1 MKNPDHRIERSI
13 PSPFLVVTEQL
24 NPVALALNL
33 VPFAGIAFLWF
44 IAVVRDRRPESI
56 SWENGPMENPGQLI
70 DVFLTIFIGMGP
82 VKALLVYLGLTVGA
96 QRNLQRKVAQKAIVT
111 ATVIALLLLVA
122 GVLFMRILHFTTS
135 ALTIAGG
142 LILLI
147 LALNIVLSPAPKE
160 EHAAAPDEA
169 TLMSTAVYPL
179 GIPLLLNPVGIV
191 SLTIFSAESETLIQ
205 VGIIA
210 LIVLLVA
217 AIDFGI
223 FMVSHRLD
231 KYLTH
236 ERILVLEKLL
246 GILLAAL
253 AVQMILNG
261 LSELGVITLT
271 NGH

>member
-1 MKNPDHRIERSI
+1 M
-13 PSPFLVVTEQL
+13 VTEQL

-44 IAVVRDRRPESI
+44 ITVVHDRRPESI

-82 VKALLVYLGLTVGA
+82 VKALLVYLGLTVA
-96 QRNLQRKVAQKAIVT
+96 RRNLQRKVAQKAIVT

-160 EHAAAPDEA
+160 EHTAAPDEA

-217 AIDFGI
+217 AINFGI

-261 LSELGVITLT
+261 LSELGLITLT